1 MSYYLKM
8 SSQHSY
14 SQEELLKQ
22 AITYMSTKINQFNRQ
37 TQMSQNEQATQKYLK
52 EINKM
57 LNKGLIKYYP
67 NTKTN

>member
-1 MSYYLKM
+1 M

-37 TQMSQNEQATQKYLK
+37 SHLSLNDKATQKYLK
-52 EINKM
+52 EMNKM
-57 LNKGLIKYYP
+57 LNEGLIKYYP

>member
-1 MSYYLKM
+1 M
-8 SSQHSY
+8 SSPQSY

-22 AITYMSTKINQFNRQ
+22 AITYMSTKINQLNRQ

-52 EINKM
+52 EMNKM
-57 LNKGLIKYYP
+57 LNQGINKFYS

>member
-1 MSYYLKM
+1 MST
-8 SSQHSY
+8 SPSY

-52 EINKM
+52 VTDSTLENAYK
-57 LNKGLIKYYP
+57 KFHGDS
-67 NTKTN
+67 